1 MHLDRLIT
9 LLELIAVAGRR
20 IAPTKLQKAT
30 GLPKP
35 TCYRLIQTLQDHRLV
50 QSPDDTGK
58 VAIGERLI
66 RIALLGKADLDVRKS
81 SAPLLRSA
89 AIEYNEMVFFARFL
103 NSKVEVIHVETP
115 VDPARA
121 FIHPSFGE
129 RPMDACSCSKA
140 IAAFSE
146 PEFQDCIV
154 LKNLRQYTNH
164 TKTSQAEVYAEFKKI
179 AERGFVDGDQE
190 IDMGISSVAD
200 RFLLEILAQSLA
212 LLRLACSAGLAKNT
226 ETKMD

>member
-1 MHLDRLIT
+1 
-9 LLELIAVAGRR
+9 
-20 IAPTKLQKAT
+20 
-30 GLPKP
+30 
-35 TCYRLIQTLQDHRLV
+35 
-50 QSPDDTGK
+50 
-58 VAIGERLI
+58 
-66 RIALLGKADLDVRKS
+66 
-81 SAPLLRSA
+81 
-89 AIEYNEMVFFARFL
+89 
-103 NSKVEVIHVETP
+103 
-115 VDPARA
+115 
-121 FIHPSFGE
+121 
-129 RPMDACSCSKA
+129 MDACSCSKA